1 MLCSGILDVISIGP
15 FLQVL
20 PESFSLPSPPY
31 LAILVAGMV
40 LVVGLIYYRK
50 PRVTE
55 RDVIAFAPWMIVG
68 ASLRVLH
75 VIEGLP
81 EPVNP
86 FFGTP
91 AVYMT
96 VFVVSAGMWVVLKMF
111 DTGIPVAVIVGVT
124 GSTVAVVS
132 IGLTFLQGLNYGGL
146 MFSWPFYG
154 LLISA
159 ILTGG
164 VWFVM
169 LRRIPKL
176 NTVREAGPL
185 VLLGH
190 TLDGVSTA
198 IGIDVLGLNEQTP
211 MSRVVLEFA
220 STLPTASL
228 LGSGWLFVVIKVSIA
243 ALIVWLFVDFVREEP
258 TQGYILLGIVA
269 AVGLGPGV
277 HNLLLF
283 TIGG

>member
-1 MLCSGILDVISIGP
+1 MLYSGISDVISIGP

-20 PESFSLPSPPY
+20 PEGSTLPPLPY
-31 LAILVAGMV
+31 LAVLVAGMV

-55 RDVIAFAPWMIVG
+55 ADVIAFAPWMVAG

-91 AVYMT
+91 AVYVT
-96 VFVVSAGMWVVLKMF
+96 VFVISAGMWIVLMDF
-111 DTGIPVAVIVGVT
+111 DTGIPVAVVVGAT
-124 GSTVAVVS
+124 GSAVAVVS
-132 IGLTFLQGLNYGGL
+132 VALTLLQGLDYGGL
-146 MFSWPFYG
+146 MFMWPFYG
-154 LLISA
+154 LVISVV
-159 ILTGG
+159 LTGII
-164 VWFVM
+164 WFVM

-176 NTVREAGPL
+176 NTVKKAGAL

-198 IGIDVLGLNEQTP
+198 IGIDVLGLSEQTP
-211 MSRVVLEFA
+211 MSRVILEFA
-220 STLPTASL
+220 STLPTASVI
-228 LGSGWLFVVIKVSIA
+228 GSGWLFVAIKVAIA
-243 ALIVWLFVDFVREEP
+243 ALIVRLFVGFVREEP